1 MDEGVGVIPENDLAC
16 RCRRREP
23 EALGRVAAEYGPR
36 IYRWAYARCG
46 DRELAGDIM
55 QNTLARFLQSID
67 RFEGRCSL
75 LTWLYGISQNLMSS
89 MGRQVAAERRSLE
102 RASHRAA
109 DAPDSPDI
117 QGALDLV
124 RGLRDDLRAVAILHY
139 VEGLSLSEISDVLG
153 LPASTIKWRLF
164 EGRRLL
170 RERLDG
176 GRKP

>member
-1 MDEGVGVIPENDLAC
+1 MDEGVAVIPEDDLAA

-23 EALGRVAAEYGPR
+23 DALGRVAAEYGPR

-55 QNTLARFLQSID
+55 QITLTRFLQSID
-67 RFEGRCSL
+67 RFEGRCSV
-75 LTWLYGISQNLMSS
+75 LTWLYTISHNVVSS
-89 MGRQVAAERRSLE
+89 MGRQVAAEHRALA
-102 RASHRAA
+102 RASGRTAE
-109 DAPDSPDI
+109 SPEIPGI

-124 RGLRDDLRAVAILHY
+124 RGLHEDLKAVAILHY
-139 VEGLSLSEISDVLG
+139 VEGLSLREISDVLG
-153 LPASTIKWRLF
+153 LSASTIKWRLF

-176 GRKP
+176 GKKR

>member
-1 MDEGVGVIPENDLAC
+1 MDERVGVMPEEDLAA

-46 DRELAGDIM
+46 DRERAADVM
-55 QNTLARFLQSID
+55 QNTLARFLQTID

-75 LTWLYGISQNLMSS
+75 QTWLYRISQNLISS
-89 MGRQVAAERRSLE
+89 MGREAATERRMLG
-102 RASHRAA
+102 RAPGCGA
-109 DAPDSPDI
+109 DATESPDI
-117 QGALDLV
+117 EAALDLV
-124 RGLRDDLRAVAILHY
+124 RGLDDDLRAVAILHY

-153 LPASTIKWRLF
+153 VPASTIKWRLF

-176 GRKP
+176 GPKR

>member
-1 MDEGVGVIPENDLAC
+1 MDEGVGLIPENDLAA
-16 RCRRREP
+16 RCRSREP

-55 QNTLARFLQSID
+55 QTTLTRFLQSID

-75 LTWLYGISQNLMSS
+75 LTWLYRISQNQMSS
-89 MGRQVAAERRSLE
+89 LGRQLTAERRSLE
-102 RASHRAA
+102 RASGRAA
-109 DAPDSPDI
+109 AAPESPDI
-117 QGALDLV
+117 EGALDLV
-124 RGLRDDLRAVAILHY
+124 RGLDDDLRAVVILYY

-170 RERLDG
+170 RERLHG
-176 GRKP
+176 GQKA